1 MPLRNI
7 FRYVIE
13 KKKSEVRE
21 GETIV
26 QLEIKVW
33 RTSFMITPKSI
44 TPVIMLVSLMQKHP
58 IKLPCFEILAIHFV
72 KFFTYFLHSMGR
84 RLLTIKNNF
93 STGTTR
99 NYFLNKMKE

>member
-33 RTSFMITPKSI
+33 RTSFMISPKSI
-44 TPVIMLVSLMQKHP
+44 MPVIMLVSLMQKTSHK
-58 IKLPCFEILAIHFV
+58 IAMF
-72 KFFTYFLHSMGR
+72 
-84 RLLTIKNNF
+84 
-93 STGTTR
+93 
-99 NYFLNKMKE
+99 